1 MPRNPDDKDA
11 RELMERVAMALG
23 MEPTEV
29 IYLPLDSDEE
39 DPTLPKPTH
48 EGSLKKH

>member
-1 MPRNPDDKDA
+1 MQRDDEDVKT
-11 RELMERVAMALG
+11 LMEQVAQALG

-29 IYLPLDSDEE
+29 IYLPLDDIE

-48 EGSLKKH
+48 EGNLKRH